1 MATALIPQIDIAPL
15 FTKDLPAR
23 AAVDAAIFA
32 AAQEIG
38 FLTVTGMP
46 APSAIDHTAKASL
59 TRLFS
64 LPEAK
69 QRPLWKNNFEP
80 ANPNLYRGWFPLHSG
95 PTLSREGYEIGPD
108 IVRALPDH
116 SDDLLYQ
123 PTPLPDEADLPG
135 FKAVAGAYFL
145 AMESIGLAL
154 LASLS
159 RSLGIPETVFSSV
172 FEDGIST
179 LRLLRYLP
187 RHGLPISDALK
198 ATRGEHVDSGLL
210 TLLAPVSGGLGLQ
223 AKNSLD
229 EWVDVPAEEGSLA
242 VNFGG
247 L

>member
-15 FTKDLPAR
+15 FTEDLPAR

-38 FLTVTGMP
+38 FLTITGMP

-80 ANPNLYRGWFPLHSG
+80 SNPNLYRGWFPLHSG

-159 RSLGIPETVFSSV
+159 RSLRPFSQAFSKMASQRYDYCGIFRAMTYRSQTRSK
-172 FEDGIST
+172 
-179 LRLLRYLP
+179 RL
-187 RHGLPISDALK
+187 GANMSI
-198 ATRGEHVDSGLL
+198 
-210 TLLAPVSGGLGLQ
+210 LGC
-223 AKNSLD
+223 
-229 EWVDVPAEEGSLA
+229 
-242 VNFGG
+242 
-247 L
+247 

>member
-1 MATALIPQIDIAPL
+1 MTTALIPQVNIAPL
-15 FTKDLPAR
+15 FAEDRPAR

-38 FLTVTGMP
+38 FLTITGMP
-46 APSAIDHTAKASL
+46 TPSAIDHTAKASL
-59 TRLFS
+59 IRLFS

-135 FKAVAGAYFL
+135 FKAVARAYFFGDGVDWPC
-145 AMESIGLAL
+145 AVGLIIEKPWDPRDDFFKRFRRWHLNVAI
-154 LASLS
+154 AA
-159 RSLGIPETVFSSV
+159 VSS
-172 FEDGIST
+172 
-179 LRLLRYLP
+179 
-187 RHGLPISDALK
+187 
-198 ATRGEHVDSGLL
+198 
-210 TLLAPVSGGLGLQ
+210 AP
-223 AKNSLD
+223 
-229 EWVDVPAEEGSLA
+229 
-242 VNFGG
+242 
-247 L
+247 